1 VKPVQKNSGL
11 HALRRLA
18 VGVVAAAGSLMLV
31 APLAH
36 AAPADD
42 ARGAIDKAAAAVA
55 DGSADQGFRNTG
67 LGEKE
72 GDITSVGDGFEQ
84 KYAGGAIYWSD
95 KTGAQVLYGA
105 INDKFV
111 EEQGPTGSL
120 GFPTKSEGV
129 APAPE
134 GARYAEFAAEDHPK
148 IYWTPQTGAWVVRGP
163 FAAALA
169 DPQIAGAL
177 GVPVGAA
184 EVNGDIITQK
194 FANGTLT
201 FDAKTGKWIN
211 LPDIGLPDLGAK
223 LGGLKWP
230 ALSLPGWP
238 KINLPNIGA
247 PDVNMPDVN
256 APDINAPDINAP
268 KTSGF
273 NWWWLL
279 LPLLIIGG
287 LLLLAW
293 LWRLLTGKGKGHN
306 VSLHAPDLKAPNL
319 DGAVGAVKGAGGK
332 IAASAAGAAA
342 AAGTAAAAAGGK
354 VKDAAEDAADA
365 AGRAGDKVK
374 GAAEGAFDK
383 VKDGA
388 EDLAGK
394 VKGGA
399 EDLGADAKGLV
410 GDIKDKGAAG
420 AAGVAGAA
428 GAAAATWTK
437 ADGTTVPLPKGSH
450 LPLAGNAEPKGFPIK
465 GNADSGLYH
474 TPASRAYKATIAE
487 IWFATEADA
496 EAAGFKKFE

>member
-1 VKPVQKNSGL
+1 MKPVQKNSGL

-72 GDITSVGDGFEQ
+72 GDVTSVGDGFEQ

-184 EVNGDIITQK
+184 EVNGDIISQK
-194 FANGTLT
+194 FANGTLALDRVDLAIEQGSFVSLLGPSGCGKSTLLRLIAGFNEAQRGTVLIDGEDVPGVLRKMVGPALDGDFDGYRFALEGIERTQGPNYLALTATMRVTRDGHTVALLHPQRRHYTTTRMPMTEVALDRGVWRDLYVALGEPIVNGNAASSDAPT
-201 FDAKTGKWIN
+201 FSVRIHHKPLVNWIWGGC
-211 LPDIGLPDLGAK
+211 LLMA
-223 LGGLKWP
+223 LGGLLGSVAAISLQHSMTRQQLRRFLTSSFLTSSVRAQCLRTTLHTSQRTRHSQ
-230 ALSLPGWP
+230 ALVTRTQSPRTSQASL
-238 KINLPNIGA
+238 LQRSSSA
-247 PDVNMPDVN
+247 
-256 APDINAPDINAP
+256 
-268 KTSGF
+268 
-273 NWWWLL
+273 
-279 LPLLIIGG
+279 
-287 LLLLAW
+287 
-293 LWRLLTGKGKGHN
+293 LT
-306 VSLHAPDLKAPNL
+306 VQ
-319 DGAVGAVKGAGGK
+319 
-332 IAASAAGAAA
+332 I
-342 AAGTAAAAAGGK
+342 
-354 VKDAAEDAADA
+354 
-365 AGRAGDKVK
+365 
-374 GAAEGAFDK
+374 
-383 VKDGA
+383 
-388 EDLAGK
+388 
-394 VKGGA
+394 
-399 EDLGADAKGLV
+399 
-410 GDIKDKGAAG
+410 
-420 AAGVAGAA
+420 
-428 GAAAATWTK
+428 
-437 ADGTTVPLPKGSH
+437 
-450 LPLAGNAEPKGFPIK
+450 
-465 GNADSGLYH
+465 
-474 TPASRAYKATIAE
+474 
-487 IWFATEADA
+487 
-496 EAAGFKKFE
+496 